1 MGRLG
6 TSQRPAV
13 LRVQSMG
20 RADEVMA
27 IAEQNGWK
35 VVVGVEPDKPENTAD
50 LETLM
55 QGGATPIRRAHTVG
69 RNDPCPSGSGRKF
82 KKCCGQ

>member
-1 MGRLG
+1 M
-6 TSQRPAV
+6 A
-13 LRVQSMG
+13 

-27 IAEQNGWK
+27 IAEQKGWM
-35 VVVGVEPDKPENTAD
+35 VVVGVEPDKPENTTD

-55 QGGATPIRRAHTVG
+55 QGGATPMRREQTPG
-69 RNDPCPSGSGRKF
+69 RNDPCPCSSGRKF